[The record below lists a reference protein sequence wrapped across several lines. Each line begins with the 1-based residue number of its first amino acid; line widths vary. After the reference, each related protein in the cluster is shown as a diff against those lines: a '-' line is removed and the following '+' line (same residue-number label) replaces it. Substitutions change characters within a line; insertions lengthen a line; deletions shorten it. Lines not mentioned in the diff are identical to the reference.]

1 MKQSPVSFVKSES
14 KPSKPHSLAESENG
28 SSLVSKIH
36 ESIAAQQRAEE
47 KALAEATAR
56 VQADARAKQE
66 ALARHEFEDTAALA
80 IKDVSNSLLEIQAE
94 IKAGAA

>member
-1 MKQSPVSFVKSES
+1 MKQSPVSFVKSDP
-14 KPSKPHSLAESENG
+14 KPAKPHSLAESENG

-66 ALARHEFEDTAALA
+66 ALALHEFENTAALA
-80 IKDVSNSLLEIQAE
+80 IKDVSNSLIEIQAE
-94 IKAGAA
+94 IKAGAE